1 MKEML
6 SNSVFFG
13 VILSIGA
20 YILGD
25 VLKRKF
31 KSPLFNP
38 LLISTAVTISVLAL
52 CGMDYES
59 YCTGGKYL
67 GYFLTPAT
75 VCLAIPLY
83 EQFEKLKKN
92 APAILIGIISGML
105 TSFCSIL
112 AMSLIMKFSHEEYV
126 TFLPKSI
133 TTAIGVGVSEEIGGY
148 VGVTA
153 AVIVITGILGN
164 LIADGVFKLFR
175 IKEPVARGV
184 ALGTSSHILGTVK
197 AIELGEIEG
206 AISSLS
212 VVTAGILTVIFAPMF
227 ANFI

>member
-1 MKEML
+1 MGFF
-6 SNSVFFG
+6 SGSVYFG
-13 VILSIGA
+13 VVLSIGA

-25 VLKRKF
+25 WLKRKF
-31 KSPLFNP
+31 KNPVFNP
-38 LLISTAVTISVLAL
+38 LLISAAVTIAVLAL
-52 CGMDYES
+52 CRMDHEDYYTS
-59 YCTGGKYL
+59 GKYL

-92 APAILIGIISGML
+92 VAAILIGIISGML

-112 AMSLIMKFSHEEYV
+112 AMALIMKFSHEEYV

-148 VGVTA
+148 VGITA

-164 LIADGVFKLFR
+164 IIADGVFRIFR
-175 IKEPVARGV
+175 IKEPVAKGV

-197 AIELGEIEG
+197 AFELGGTEG

-212 VVTAGILTVIFAPMF
+212 VVTAGILTVIAAPFF
-227 ANFI
+227 ANIL

>member
-6 SNSVFFG
+6 SNLVFFG

-38 LLISTAVTISVLAL
+38 LLISTAVTIAVLAL

-112 AMSLIMKFSHEEYV
+112 AMALIMKFSHEEYV

-197 AIELGEIEG
+197 ALELGEIEG

-212 VVTAGILTVIFAPMF
+212 VVTAGIFTVIFAPMF

>member
-6 SNSVFFG
+6 TNSVFFG
-13 VILSIGA
+13 VFISVGS
-20 YILGD
+20 YILAD
-25 VLKRKF
+25 ILKNKF
-31 KSPLFNP
+31 KTPLLNP
-38 LLISTAVTISVLAL
+38 LLISTAVTIAVLAL
-52 CGMDYES
+52 GGMDYES
-59 YCTGGKYL
+59 YQTGGKYL
-67 GYFLTPAT
+67 NYFLTPAT

-92 APAILIGIISGML
+92 AVAIMIGIISGML

-112 AMSLIMKFSHEEYV
+112 VMALIMKFSHEEYV

-133 TTAIGVGVSEEIGGY
+133 TTAIGVGVAEEIGGY

-153 AVIVITGILGN
+153 AVIVITGIIGN
-164 LIADGVFKLFR
+164 IIADGIFKLFH
-175 IKEPVARGV
+175 INEPVAKGV

-197 AIELGEIEG
+197 ALELGETEG

-212 VVTAGILTVIFAPMF
+212 VVTAGLMTVIFAPMF

>member
-1 MKEML
+1 MEFF
-6 SNSVFFG
+6 SESVYFG
-13 VILSIGA
+13 VVLSIGA

-25 VLKRKF
+25 WLKRKF
-31 KSPLFNP
+31 KNPVFNP
-38 LLISTAVTISVLAL
+38 LLISAAVTIAVLAL
-52 CGMDYES
+52 CRMDHEDYYTS
-59 YCTGGKYL
+59 GKYL

-92 APAILIGIISGML
+92 VTAILIGIISGML

-112 AMSLIMKFSHEEYV
+112 AMALIMKFSHEEYV

-148 VGVTA
+148 VGITA

-164 LIADGVFKLFR
+164 IIADGVFRIFR
-175 IKEPVARGV
+175 IKEPVAKGV

-197 AIELGEIEG
+197 AFELGETEG

-212 VVTAGILTVIFAPMF
+212 VVTAGILTVIAAPFF
-227 ANFI
+227 ANIL

>member
-1 MKEML
+1 MNFFSE
-6 SNSVFFG
+6 SVYFG
-13 VILSIGA
+13 VVLSIGA

-25 VLKRKF
+25 WLKRKF
-31 KSPLFNP
+31 KNPVFNP
-38 LLISTAVTISVLAL
+38 LLISAAVTIAVLVL
-52 CGMDYES
+52 CKMDYEDYYTS
-59 YCTGGKYL
+59 GKYL

-92 APAILIGIISGML
+92 ASAILIGIISGML

-112 AMSLIMKFSHEEYV
+112 AMALLMKFSHEEYV

-148 VGVTA
+148 VGITA

-164 LIADGVFKLFR
+164 IIADGVFRIFR
-175 IKEPVARGV
+175 IKEPVAKGV

-197 AIELGEIEG
+197 AFELGETEG

-212 VVTAGILTVIFAPMF
+212 VVTAGILTVIAAPIF
-227 ANFI
+227 ANIL

>member
-6 SNSVFFG
+6 TNSVFFG
-13 VILSIGA
+13 VFISVGS
-20 YILGD
+20 YILAD
-25 VLKRKF
+25 ILKNKF
-31 KSPLFNP
+31 KTPLLNP
-38 LLISTAVTISVLAL
+38 LLISTAVTIAVLAL
-52 CGMDYES
+52 GGMDYES
-59 YCTGGKYL
+59 YQTGGKYL
-67 GYFLTPAT
+67 NYFLTPAT

-92 APAILIGIISGML
+92 AAAIMIGIISGML

-112 AMSLIMKFSHEEYV
+112 VMALIMKFSHEEYV

-153 AVIVITGILGN
+153 AVIGN
-164 LIADGVFKLFR
+164 IIADGIFKLFH
-175 IKEPVARGV
+175 INEPVARGV

-197 AIELGEIEG
+197 ALELGETEG

-212 VVTAGILTVIFAPMF
+212 VVTAGLMTVIFAPIF